1 MYRGRL
7 EKGLGFRE
15 SLGACITLNPDII
28 LIKPRFNFYRAK
40 PTIVW
45 GLGPS
50 LSLTTLLTIIVHM
63 LQMHDVCICL
73 IYRKPQTHRASK
85 SETNVV
91 RSGFRLTPSNKRPK
105 TQARF
110 GKLDGELVGH
120 VAKTGTDG
128 RGCKCEVEARSRF
141 VVVLF
146 SERGRNDNHEHM
158 SYSLNS

>member
-1 MYRGRL
+1 MYRVRS
-7 EKGLGFRE
+7 EKGLGFGE
-15 SLGACITLNPDII
+15 SLGACIIPNPNIV
-28 LIKPRFNFYRAK
+28 LIKPRLSFYRAK

-73 IYRKPQTHRASK
+73 IYRKPQTHRAAK

-91 RSGFRLTPSNKRPK
+91 GSSFRLTPSNKRPK

-110 GKLDGELVGH
+110 KKFDGELVGH
-120 VAKTGTDG
+120 VAKTGTNG
-128 RGCKCEVEARSRF
+128 RGCKCEAQARSRF

-146 SERGRNDNHEHM
+146 SERGRNDNQEHM